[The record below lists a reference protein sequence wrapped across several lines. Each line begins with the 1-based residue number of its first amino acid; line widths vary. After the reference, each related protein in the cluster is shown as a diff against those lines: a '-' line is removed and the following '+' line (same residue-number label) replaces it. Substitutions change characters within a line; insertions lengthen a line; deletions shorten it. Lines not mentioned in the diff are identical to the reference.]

1 MAFQQFVDSLPIAG
15 IFVLFTGAA
24 LLATE
29 SGYHLGSWWQR
40 RTPEEKE
47 GPTPMIVGSLLAL
60 MAFLLA
66 ITMSMASDRF
76 DARRAIVLD
85 EANAVGTTY
94 LRAGYLA
101 SPEMYKIKRL
111 LREYVP
117 LRITTSHQVDLEQR
131 IERSVQ
137 IQTELWAITETL
149 ARRTPESDVLSL
161 YIDSLN
167 EVIDLHQ
174 KRVTA
179 NLYGRVPA
187 TILLLLL
194 VGSLLTLA
202 MVGYSA
208 GLNHKRSPFTSI
220 VQVLVLSAV
229 ITLVFD
235 LDRPQDG
242 FLEVSLQP
250 LIDLQ
255 HMIEPEADVT
265 PR

>member
-1 MAFQQFVDSLPIAG
+1 MEISSPFQQFVDTLPIAG

-29 SGYHLGSWWQR
+29 CGYHLGSWWQR
-40 RTPEEKE
+40 RTQEEKE
-47 GPTPMIVGSLLAL
+47 GPTPI
-60 MAFLLA
+60 
-66 ITMSMASDRF
+66 
-76 DARRAIVLD
+76 
-85 EANAVGTTY
+85 
-94 LRAGYLA
+94 
-101 SPEMYKIKRL
+101 
-111 LREYVP
+111 
-117 LRITTSHQVDLEQR
+117 
-131 IERSVQ
+131 
-137 IQTELWAITETL
+137 L

-179 NLYGRVPA
+179 NLYGRVPE

-194 VGSLLTLA
+194 IGPLLTLA
-202 MVGYSA
+202 MVVYNA
-208 GLNHKRSPFTSI
+208 GLNHKRSRFTSI
-220 VQVLVLSAV
+220 VQILVLSAV

-235 LDRPQDG
+235 LDRPRDG

-255 HMIEPEADVT
+255 HMIEPEADAT

>member
-1 MAFQQFVDSLPIAG
+1 MPFQQFVDSLPIGG
-15 IFVLFTGAA
+15 IFALFAA
-24 LLATE
+24 VALVATE
-29 SGYHLGSWWQR
+29 IGYHLGCWWQR
-40 RTPEEKE
+40 RTPEDKS

-66 ITMSMASDRF
+66 ITMGMASNRF

-94 LRAGYLA
+94 LRAGYLPRSQA
-101 SPEMYKIKRL
+101 YQIKQL

-117 LRITTSHQVDLEQR
+117 LRITRSKQVDLEQR
-131 IERSVQ
+131 IARSVE
-137 IQTELWAITETL
+137 IQAELWSITETL
-149 ARRTPESDVLSL
+149 ARNTPESDVLSL
-161 YIDSLN
+161 YIESLN

-174 KRVTA
+174 KRVMA
-179 NLYGRVPA
+179 NIYGRVPE

-194 VGSLLTLA
+194 VGSLFTLA
-202 MVGYSA
+202 MVGYNA
-208 GLNHKRSPFTSI
+208 GLNYRRSPVTSV
-220 VQVLVLSAV
+220 VQILVLSAV

-242 FLEVSLQP
+242 FLEVNLQP

-255 HMIEPEADVT
+255 HMIEPEADAA
-265 PR
+265 PQ